1 GYTEEEV
8 RGENPNILQS
18 GEQDRTFYTNMWDML
33 RQEGIWQGEII
44 NKKKNGELYRQWQN
58 IREVRSKEGDIERYV
73 GTFSEMDCDR
83 GTEKRCRNVCSAFLM
98 FSSSHILFRNSK
110 QGGYCRNP

>member
-1 GYTEEEV
+1 NKVSIASKVFNSMGQGVLVTDEHGKITDINPRFTEITGYTEEEV

-44 NKKKNGELYRQWQN
+44 NNKKKNVEMNKQWLN
-58 IREVRSKEGDIERYV
+58 IKKVRIKEGDIERYV
-73 GTFSEMDCDR
+73 GTFSEMD
-83 GTEKRCRNVCSAFLM
+83 
-98 FSSSHILFRNSK
+98 
-110 QGGYCRNP
+110 